1 MNKDKFRN
9 LIKHNFHSGFKLLKT
24 NPYVQHSLSKTLKI
38 LFGNRVFAFMVVFP
52 VLIYFLYNALIYTPR
67 YESTSVIAIKDNS
80 SSVNVGGFGALLGT
94 AASGTTNPY
103 MLQQYILSLNMLQ
116 VLDKNIHLLNLY
128 RSPRI
133 DWLSRLSSSANQKKQ
148 LDYFTSKVDVTYN
161 QDSQSLDVSA
171 QGITP
176 KEAQFI
182 LQGIINEAQDYVN
195 GVDYQLADKRLQ
207 FAQKQV
213 QLAQEKLSDTNEK
226 IINFQNNNDILDP
239 KSDLA
244 TYAGILASL
253 QSQLVVA
260 QTELVNLQDY
270 LQNNAPEVDKQKQK
284 IASLQQQIETQKQK
298 ILGVDGGRN
307 VKLNAVV
314 NKFEWLRMQAQ
325 VAVSEYT
332 AAIASLESAK
342 ADAIKQKQQVV
353 ILQAPTLP
361 DFHEYPRL
369 WYNTLTLFI
378 ILLMIYGI
386 VRMVKTI
393 IDEHRY

>member
-1 MNKDKFRN
+1 
-9 LIKHNFHSGFKLLKT
+9 
-24 NPYVQHSLSKTLKI
+24 
-38 LFGNRVFAFMVVFP
+38 
-52 VLIYFLYNALIYTPR
+52 
-67 YESTSVIAIKDNS
+67 
-80 SSVNVGGFGALLGT
+80 
-94 AASGTTNPY
+94 
-103 MLQQYILSLNMLQ
+103 
-116 VLDKNIHLLNLY
+116 
-128 RSPRI
+128 
-133 DWLSRLSSSANQKKQ
+133 
-148 LDYFTSKVDVTYN
+148 LDYFTSKIDVTYN

-171 QGITP
+171 QGVTP

-369 WYNTLTLFI
+369 WYNTFTLFI

-386 VRMVKTI
+386 VRMAKTI

>member
-1 MNKDKFRN
+1 MNKDKFRSF
-9 LIKHNFHSGFKLLKT
+9 IKHNFQSGFKLLKT

-38 LFGNRVFAFMVVFP
+38 LFGNRVFALMVVIP
-52 VLIYFLYNALIYTPR
+52 VLIYFLYNALIFTPR
-67 YESTSVIAIKDNS
+67 YESTATIAIKDNS
-80 SSVNVGGFGALLGT
+80 SSVNIGGFGALLGS
-94 AASGTTNPY
+94 ASSGTTNPY

-116 VLDKNIHLLNLY
+116 ALEKDIHLLDLY
-128 RSPRI
+128 RSHRI
-133 DWLSRLSSSANQKKQ
+133 DWFSRLSSAANQKKQ
-148 LDYFTSKVDVTYN
+148 LDYFTSKIDVTYN

-171 QGITP
+171 QGVTS

-182 LQGIINEAQDYVN
+182 LQGIINKAQDYVN
-195 GVDYQLADKRLQ
+195 GVDYQLADKRLK

-213 QLAQEKLSDTNEK
+213 QLAQEKLSETNEK

-270 LQNNAPEVDKQKQK
+270 LQNNSPQVDKQQQK

-369 WYNTLTLFI
+369 WYNTFTLFI

-386 VRMVKTI
+386 VRMAKTI

>member
-1 MNKDKFRN
+1 MNKDKFRSF
-9 LIKHNFHSGFKLLKT
+9 IKHNFNSGFKLLKT
-24 NPYVQHSLSKTLKI
+24 NPYVKNSLSKTLKI
-38 LFGNRVFAFMVVFP
+38 LFGNRVFAVMVVVP
-52 VLIYFLYNALIYTPR
+52 VLIYFLYNALIFTPR
-67 YESTSVIAIKDNS
+67 YESVATIAIKDNS
-80 SSVNVGGFGALLGT
+80 SSVNIGGFGALLGS
-94 AASGTTNPY
+94 ASSGTTNPY
-103 MLQQYILSLNMLQ
+103 MLQQYVLSLNMLQ
-116 VLDKNIHLLNLY
+116 ALEKDIHLLDLY
-128 RSPRI
+128 RSHHI
-133 DWLSRLSSSANQKKQ
+133 DWFSRLSSGANQKKQ
-148 LDYFTSKVDVTYN
+148 LDYFTSKIDVTYN

-171 QGITP
+171 QGVTP

-270 LQNNAPEVDKQKQK
+270 LQNNAPEVNKQKQK

-369 WYNTLTLFI
+369 WYNTFTLFI

-386 VRMVKTI
+386 VRMAKTI